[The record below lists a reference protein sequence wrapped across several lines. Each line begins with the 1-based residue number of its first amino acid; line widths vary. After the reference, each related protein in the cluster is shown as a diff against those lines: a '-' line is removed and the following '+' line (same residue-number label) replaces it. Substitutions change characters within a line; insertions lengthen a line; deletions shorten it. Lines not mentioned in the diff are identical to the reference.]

1 MLAGTT
7 TGPRDWAPALA
18 LIVTGLAYI
27 PFDFNLHQRYKHAAA
42 ASDPR
47 RGFVFA
53 MLAGGILSTAIGGAV
68 ALYSLGTN
76 LLGSPFENWQQ
87 VARAG
92 ASACVVGLIILAI
105 YFWTAKREHRFSGLM
120 KRPATEE
127 APTSMEPEHIVPTPM
142 LPDDMLPSI

>member
-1 MLAGTT
+1 MLAGIT

-18 LIVTGLAYI
+18 LIITVRAYI
-27 PFDFNLHQRYKHAAA
+27 PFDFNLHQRYRNDAAA
-42 ASDPR
+42 AADPR

-68 ALYSLGTN
+68 ALYSLGTD

-92 ASACVVGLIILAI
+92 VSAFVVGVLILGI
-105 YFWTAKREHRFSGLM
+105 YLWTARREHLFSGLR
-120 KRPATEE
+120 KRLQVWNLHL
-127 APTSMEPEHIVPTPM
+127 S
-142 LPDDMLPSI
+142 L